1 MTDRDALFAAICAQP
16 DEDMPRLAFADFL
29 QEEGGKENAFRAEYI
44 RGAIRVAREELW
56 SPAWKAAN
64 KKWEKYATKVRS
76 RASDRT
82 LPWVA
87 HLRGRVVVFEFDRGF
102 VGHVTVYSKR
112 FVAEGERFFAQDPIR
127 SVKFAS
133 LDSKSGS
140 VPLKQLL
147 ACPHLAR
154 VAKLGLETTSL
165 GDKDLALMGGAK
177 NLAGLRSLT
186 LSGNQGYTP
195 KGLAKL
201 LQDLPAIDELQ
212 VTVFGMYSA
221 QVAEALAAA
230 PGLAKLKSLNL
241 SDHYAS
247 AKGVA
252 AILGSKHLAK
262 LRELWLSLGNDYDE
276 EHGHQLMDRRRFKPK
291 EGEVVAAALAAGKFP
306 NLRFLDL
313 TGCMIG
319 DAGVAALAAK
329 GRFPSLRQLVLDDNN
344 VTREGLKVLAD
355 SAAGKQL
362 VYLGIGFSPKL
373 ENAKVMKD
381 VWAMFPNA
389 TVSGYGVW

>member
-1 MTDRDALFAAICAQP
+1 MTDREALYAAICAEP
-16 DEDMPRLAFADFL
+16 DEDTPRLAFADFL
-29 QEEGGKENAFRAEYI
+29 QEEGGTENVFRAEYI

-56 SPAWKAAN
+56 SPAWKAAQ
-64 KKWEKYATKVRS
+64 KKWDKYATKVRS
-76 RASDRT
+76 RANDRT

-87 HLRGRVVVFEFDRGF
+87 HRRGRAIAVEFDRGF
-102 VGHVTVYSKR
+102 VGRVTVYSKR
-112 FVAEGERFFAQDPIR
+112 FVAEGEKFFSQDPIR

-154 VAKLGLETTSL
+154 VAKLGLETTTL
-165 GDKDLALMGGAK
+165 HDKDLALMGVAK
-177 NLAGLRSLT
+177 TLAGLRSIT

-212 VTVFGMYSA
+212 VTVFGMYDA
-221 QVAEALAAA
+221 RTAEALAAA
-230 PGLAKLKSLNL
+230 PAVAKLKSLNL

-247 AKGVA
+247 PKGVA
-252 AILGSKHLAK
+252 AILASKHLAK
-262 LRELWLSLGNDYDE
+262 LRELRLSLGNEYDE
-276 EHGHQLMDRRRFKPK
+276 EHGHQLVDRRKFKPK
-291 EGEVVAAALAAGKFP
+291 EGELIAAALAGCKFP

-313 TGCMIG
+313 TGCAAG
-319 DAGVAALAAK
+319 DAGVAALAAR
-329 GRFPSLRQLVLDDNN
+329 GRFPSLRQLVLDQNN
-344 VTREGLKVLAD
+344 LTREGLKVLAD
-355 SAAGKQL
+355 SAAGEQL
-362 VYLGIGFSPKL
+362 VYLGVGFNPRL
-373 ENAKVMKD
+373 EDAKVMKD
-381 VWAMFPNA
+381 VCAMFPNA